1 MLTQF
6 GWMKSQREDKRR
18 MKNYRRLPH
27 AAQLEERP
35 IASVRIETEADLLGT
50 LGVENVDAPLE
61 DPL

>member
-1 MLTQF
+1 
-6 GWMKSQREDKRR
+6 

-50 LGVENVDAPLE
+50 HGVENVDAPQE
-61 DPL
+61 DLL